1 MNIHHLELFYYVARH
16 GGIMPAVR
24 NIPYG
29 IQQPAVSGQILQLEG
44 DLGIKL
50 FNRRPFELTPAGNE
64 LYEFIRPF
72 FSSVEELGEK
82 LRGGVAQRI
91 RLAAPDIALRDH
103 LPEVLKFVRA
113 KFSKLTLTLRAAHQ
127 PQVEDWLVRHEIDFA
142 ITLIEGRSAPGVNS
156 EILLEIPVALLVAS
170 SHPAKTAE
178 QVVEALDCGH
188 GTAGRDN
195 AKTPPPVPPLIA
207 LPPNEVASLRFREYL
222 HQRDLDWPVSI
233 EVTTLELIS
242 TYVAAGFGVGVTL
255 AVPGAPLP
263 AGVRLLP
270 LTGIPAVK
278 LGALWRGRL
287 NPVQELLLQ
296 GLRVRAAGAKR
307 GSTS

>member
-72 FSSVEELGEK
+72 FSSVAELGEK
-82 LRGGVAQRI
+82 IRGGVSQNI
-91 RLAAPDIALRDH
+91 RLAAPDVALRDH
-103 LPEVLKFVRA
+103 LPEVLKFVRS
-113 KFSKLTLTLRAAHQ
+113 KFSKLTLTLRSAHQ

-142 ITLIEGRSAPGVNS
+142 ITLIEGRPAPGVNS
-156 EILLEIPVALLVAS
+156 EILLEIPVALLVMA
-170 SHPAKTAE
+170 SHPAKSAE
-178 QVVEALDCGH
+178 QVVEALEG
-188 GTAGRDN
+188 GQGSENRSPASTS
-195 AKTPPPVPPLIA
+195 PLVPQLIA
-207 LPPNEVASLRFREYL
+207 LPPNEAASLRFREYL
-222 HQRDLDWPVSI
+222 HERDLDWPASI
-233 EVTTLELIS
+233 EVNTLELIA

-263 AGVRLLP
+263 TGLRLLP
-270 LTGIPAVK
+270 LTAIPAVK
-278 LGALWRGRL
+278 LGAIWRGRL
-287 NPVQELLLQ
+287 TPVQDLLLQ
-296 GLRVRAAGAKR
+296 GLRVRAAAAKR
-307 GSTS
+307 RPAS